1 MRESVSIAGT
11 GEQELSEDGV
21 DPRHA
26 RLLVCAEDI
35 QEAHYVEEFGV
46 QLWDWD
52 SDETN
57 HQQSKVS

>member
-1 MRESVSIAGT
+1 MRQSVSIAGT

-35 QEAHYVEEFGV
+35 QEAHYVEEF
-46 QLWDWD
+46 
-52 SDETN
+52 
-57 HQQSKVS
+57 